1 MYKIKYILN
10 IMIIGQPSAAEL
22 AERISI
28 EGKVIQRAECRPVAD
43 KSYLTLKRQ
52 AVHKYNNM

>member
-1 MYKIKYILN
+1 
-10 IMIIGQPSAAEL
+10 MIIGQPSAAEL